1 MRVST
6 LDVEKRVNDEYDKL
20 RITAKKN
27 DIDVELNICFCK
39 TPPLNYQGKYA
50 YSDEEGYHYCEIER
64 EKTNHRV
71 TKDIFEFFYWIYS
84 NRTLWM
90 AIEYEYKN
98 RVAQKDSRRL
108 IFKKQLELLELIDDR
123 YRNKCELEIEKI
135 LNEYPYNDI

>member
-1 MRVST
+1 
-6 LDVEKRVNDEYDKL
+6 
-20 RITAKKN
+20 
-27 DIDVELNICFCK
+27 
-39 TPPLNYQGKYA
+39 
-50 YSDEEGYHYCEIER
+50 
-64 EKTNHRV
+64 
-71 TKDIFEFFYWIYS
+71 
-84 NRTLWM
+84 M